1 MTPIQ
6 RQHTFGNRSARRAFV
21 LLALASVGAGG
32 ADTLAAQTIDRFTAA
47 TTAMKPSGTEL
58 RIDVREWSDDGG
70 RTAVV
75 EALADDDNAAKTLA
89 ALPTKG
95 YVWPSGSGVGYAV
108 KYAHRA
114 ATQDGERVTFVTD
127 KLLGAYDRAPW
138 TADAP
143 ASPRELGYSVIE
155 LYLDRG
161 GSGTGSVSL
170 AAGVEVDAAN
180 GLVTLAANAPRVL
193 ANVKR
198 TASAPAN

>member
-1 MTPIQ
+1 MRASKREQTSVN
-6 RQHTFGNRSARRAFV
+6 RFGRGAFV
-21 LLALASVGAGG
+21 LLALASVAAVGV
-32 ADTLAAQTIDRFTAA
+32 DTLAAEALERFTA
-47 TTAMKPSGTEL
+47 TTAAMKPSGTEL

-70 RTAVV
+70 RTAVI
-75 EALADDDNAAKTLA
+75 EALADDANAAKTLA

-95 YVWPSGSGVGYAV
+95 YVWPSGGGVGYAV
-108 KYAHRA
+108 KYAHRV

-138 TADAP
+138 TADGP

-155 LYLDRG
+155 LYIDRG

-198 TASAPAN
+198 TASATAN

>member
-1 MTPIQ
+1 M
-6 RQHTFGNRSARRAFV
+6 RLRKRKHAFGAGSGKLALV
-21 LLALASVGAGG
+21 LLALAGVGTVGV
-32 ADTLAAQTIDRFTAA
+32 DTLAAEALERFTA
-47 TTAMKPSGTEL
+47 TTAAMKPSGTEL
-58 RIDVREWSDDGG
+58 RIDVREWSDDGS
-70 RTAVV
+70 RAAVV
-75 EALADDDNAAKTLA
+75 EALADDATAAKALA
-89 ALPTKG
+89 GLPTRG

-108 KYAHRA
+108 KYAHRV

-170 AAGVEVDAAN
+170 AAGVDVDTAN
-180 GLVTLAANAPRVL
+180 GIVALAANAPRVL
-193 ANVKR
+193 ADAKR
-198 TASAPAN
+198 TSPAPR